1 MELTQVAA
9 YEGESRIK
17 ANTVIMQ
24 NRSFL
29 DSLIKCLCT
38 AVQPPLEY
46 FVAQNVWQQI
56 LSNVLPI

>member
-17 ANTVIMQ
+17 ANTVIIQ

-29 DSLIKCLCT
+29 DSLIKCLCM
-38 AVQPPLEY
+38 AVQTPLELFLLRMFGNKY
-46 FVAQNVWQQI
+46 
-56 LSNVLPI
+56 